1 MKLKVFTAFSG
12 YDSQCMALDR
22 LHQNNPYFTYELV
35 GWAEIDK
42 YVIQAHNAVYPQ
54 WAERNYG
61 DISKIDWAQVPDFDL
76 FTYSSP
82 CQDFSQAGKQAGGT
96 EGSGTRS
103 SLLWECRRAILAKR
117 PKYLLMENVA
127 ALVSKKF
134 IRLFNAWQLELE
146 SYGYSNFA
154 KVLNAKDYGVPQ
166 NRERIFMVS
175 VLDETARYEFPA
187 PMQLTIRLK
196 DVLEKEVEERYY
208 LKDEKIIEIAKSTS
222 APSVQVVADL
232 QPENQWQGVTRQQ
245 NHVISHNGISM
256 AITAEHARH
265 EFKIT
270 EPHVLGWS
278 RSSNGKGE
286 VISRHPVKVA
296 NCVTAGKRDNTQN
309 YVVEPQIN
317 VVGELHKGQ
326 SGTIYG
332 TEGVS
337 PTICAGEGIKCNT
350 KIAEPINTDTDGCA
364 RTINAHYE
372 CMNADSILSK
382 PKDGY
387 GFVRTAIKEFIVPE
401 PMIGAFRGRNPE
413 NPSERGRSNG
423 MYKQRLEINENG
435 QATPLTGVQKD
446 NMVVEYGFRIRKLTE
461 RECFRLMDVPEEYI
475 DRLMSDTGF
484 IVYDGKKYVQVPR
497 LARSRLYKMA
507 GNSIVVACLYYIF
520 DKLFIHTTPTELTLF

>member
-1 MKLKVFTAFSG
+1 MEIRVFTAFSG

-22 LHQNNPYFTYELV
+22 LHQHNPDFTYELV

-42 YVIQAHNAVYPQ
+42 YAIQAHNAVYPQ

-127 ALVSKKF
+127 ALVSQKF

-146 SYGYSNFA
+146 SYGYRNFA

-175 VLDETARYEFPA
+175 VLDEAARYEFPD
-187 PMQLTIRLK
+187 PMPLTIRLK

-208 LKDEKIIEIAKSTS
+208 LSENQIEAFNLESMSLHKGLSGKVYETDGSSPTITAGEGVKYNTKILQRGHGYVEGTSYDIAQTITGETWSFNN
-222 APSVQVVADL
+222 VVAD
-232 QPENQWQGVTRQQ
+232 P
-245 NHVISHNGISM
+245 I
-256 AITAEHARH
+256 
-265 EFKIT
+265 
-270 EPHVLGWS
+270 VLGCS
-278 RSSNGKGE
+278 RSQEGKGE

-296 NCVTAGKRDNTQN
+296 NCVTSGKRDNTQN
-309 YVVEPQIN
+309 YV
-317 VVGELHKGQ
+317 
-326 SGTIYG
+326 
-332 TEGVS
+332 
-337 PTICAGEGIKCNT
+337 
-350 KIAEPINTDTDGCA
+350 AEP
-364 RTINAHYE
+364 
-372 CMNADSILSK
+372 MK
-382 PKDGY
+382 
-387 GFVRTAIKEFIVPE
+387 
-401 PMIGAFRGRNPE
+401 GAFRGRNPE

-435 QATPLTGVQKD
+435 TSNTLTGVQKD
-446 NMVVEYGFRIRKLTE
+446 NMVIEYGYRIRKLTE
-461 RECFRLMDVPEEYI
+461 RECFRLMDMPEEYI
-475 DRLMSDTGF
+475 DRIQAAGIS
-484 IVYDGKKYVQVPR
+484 
-497 LARSRLYKMA
+497 RSQQYKMA
-507 GNSIVVACLYYIF
+507 GNSIVVACMYHIWR
-520 DKLFIHTTPTELTLF
+520 KLFIDTEIKTLTLF

>member
-1 MKLKVFTAFSG
+1 MEIRVFTAFSG

-22 LHQNNPYFTYELV
+22 LHQHNPDFTYELV

-42 YVIQAHNAVYPQ
+42 YAIQAHNAVYPQ

-127 ALVSKKF
+127 ALVSQKF

-146 SYGYSNFA
+146 SYGYRNFS

-175 VLDETARYEFPA
+175 VLDETARYEFPD
-187 PMQLTIRLK
+187 PMPLTIRLK

-208 LKDEKIIEIAKSTS
+208 LSEQQIEAFN
-222 APSVQVVADL
+222 L
-232 QPENQWQGVTRQQ
+232 E
-245 NHVISHNGISM
+245 SM
-256 AITAEHARH
+256 
-265 EFKIT
+265 
-270 EPHVLGWS
+270 S
-278 RSSNGKGE
+278 
-286 VISRHPVKVA
+286 
-296 NCVTAGKRDNTQN
+296 
-309 YVVEPQIN
+309 
-317 VVGELHKGQ
+317 LHKGL
-326 SGTIYG
+326 SGKVYETDG
-332 TEGVS
+332 SS
-337 PTICAGEGIKCNT
+337 PTITAGEGVKYNT
-350 KIAEPINTDTDGCA
+350 KILQRGHGYNKGGEFEDVAP
-364 RTINAHYE
+364 TITTSSYE
-372 CMNADSILSK
+372 NNNH
-382 PKDGY
+382 
-387 GFVRTAIKEFIVPE
+387 VVE

-435 QATPLTGVQKD
+435 TSNTLTGVQKD
-446 NMVVEYGFRIRKLTE
+446 NMVIEYGYRIRKLTE

-484 IVYDGKKYVQVPR
+484 IVWNGKKYVQVPR
-497 LARSRLYKMA
+497 IARSRLYKMA
-507 GNSIVVACLYYIF
+507 GNSIVVACMYHIWR
-520 DKLFIHTTPTELTLF
+520 KLFIDTKIKTLTLF